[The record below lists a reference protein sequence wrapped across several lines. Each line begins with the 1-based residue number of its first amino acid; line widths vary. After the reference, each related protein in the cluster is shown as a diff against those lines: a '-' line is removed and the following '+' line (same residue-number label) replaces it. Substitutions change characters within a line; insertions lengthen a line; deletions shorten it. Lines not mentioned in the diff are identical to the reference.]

1 MSDVAIQ
8 SFIQCLHLK
17 AMMSPK
23 YTESEPVRR
32 SRRGTVNVRQER
44 KQPECRVVYEQTL
57 NLKLKGSKDCL
68 DNFPQYNIGFRPIQ
82 SHTQWSMVI

>member
-32 SRRGTVNVRQER
+32 SKRGTVNVS
-44 KQPECRVVYEQTL
+44 RVRISE
-57 NLKLKGSKDCL
+57 
-68 DNFPQYNIGFRPIQ
+68 NFPDSKIFVAKTFRIKRVNCALLVGAIVLIG
-82 SHTQWSMVI
+82 MKYEL

>member
-1 MSDVAIQ
+1 
-8 SFIQCLHLK
+8 
-17 AMMSPK
+17 MMSPK

-68 DNFPQYNIGFRPIQ
+68 DNFPQ
-82 SHTQWSMVI
+82 